1 MRACLSVT
9 PRCPMRHGRK
19 REIASPP
26 LRHDRSVSPDE
37 IAPDD
42 FDDLVRAALDQL
54 PDEAAALVADMA
66 VIVREEPDA
75 DEAAPGT
82 LLLGTF
88 RGVPHTAT
96 GSRVPGS
103 LPDLITLFRIPIL
116 LVCGAREEVAPR
128 VLKVLGHEV
137 GHALG
142 LSEGELRALG
152 WF

>member
-1 MRACLSVT
+1 MR
-9 PRCPMRHGRK
+9 
-19 REIASPP
+19 
-26 LRHDRSVSPDE
+26 PDE
-37 IAPDD
+37 IPPDA
-42 FDDLVRAALDQL
+42 FDDLVRDALDQL

-66 VIVREEPDA
+66 VVVREEPGP
-75 DEAAPGT
+75 DEAKPGV
-82 LLLGTF
+82 LLLGNF
-88 RGVPHTAT
+88 RGIPHTAT

-116 LVCGAREEVAPR
+116 TVCRTREEVAPR

-142 LSEGELRALG
+142 ISEGELRRRG